1 MSVNEVLVMWLKE
14 VDMKRAAVFFAM
26 LLGFQALVSLPSYA
40 REIKAEMYYPGGGQ
54 RIEKQSLHVDWLSDT
69 SHRVAATTPVSKPAP
84 VIPVSGKTS
93 HAPNPFSCDGGGFK
107 FEWSGATVRTVYCN

>member
-1 MSVNEVLVMWLKE
+1 MWLKE

-26 LLGFQALVSLPSYA
+26 LLGFQVLVSLSSYA
-40 REIKAEMYYPGGGQ
+40 GEIKVDVYYPGGGQ
-54 RIEKQSLHVDWLSDT
+54 RVEKVSLVNWMSDT
-69 SHRVAATTPVSKPAP
+69 SHRVSATTPVSKPAP

-107 FEWSGATVRTVYCN
+107 FQWSGAVVRKIICE